1 MSKSL
6 FAFCRHSLNFRRRI
20 SLSSIYFSKQTIQ
33 KTHERR
39 TERYM
44 KRTVDL
50 LNESKRPKQKRWNFP
65 QVSILESDQFSSNAK
80 PQTQNFRRSQQ
91 LSVVFHDYISSLI
104 FSGEVCPEL
113 LDLAF
118 QIEKVKVVPD
128 FSTVNVYWMTSDSG
142 NEAVIETILPKCSAE
157 LRHTLTGLRIM
168 GHVPPIRFCKDLT
181 TMQLQKVEELL
192 KIADM
197 GPDVVD
203 SEELDEDDSEGCL
216 QVKSVN
222 QETLNQEFL
231 QLSKSFQSDTLYR
244 SQDNDG
250 KIVAKEYRRVSE
262 NKSED
267 QIVKIEDET
276 ECYGDDTECLEGHST
291 SRECSQMNMRSDL
304 YDVPHSTLMQQVLH
318 AKRKLHEKSSKGRRG
333 ENV

>member
-1 MSKSL
+1 M
-6 FAFCRHSLNFRRRI
+6 
-20 SLSSIYFSKQTIQ
+20 
-33 KTHERR
+33 
-39 TERYM
+39 
-44 KRTVDL
+44 
-50 LNESKRPKQKRWNFP
+50 
-65 QVSILESDQFSSNAK
+65 SILESDQSSSKEK
-80 PQTQNFRRSQQ
+80 PQTQNFRRAQQ
-91 LSVVFHDYISSLI
+91 LSVVFHNYISNLI

-118 QIEKVKVVPD
+118 QIEKVKVIPD

-142 NEAVIETILPKCSAE
+142 NEAAIETILPKCSGE

-181 TMQLQKVEELL
+181 SMQLQKVEELL

-203 SEELDEDDSEGCL
+203 SEELDDDDSDGCF

-231 QLSKSFQSDTLYR
+231 QLSKSFQLDTLYR
-244 SQDNDG
+244 SQDDDS
-250 KIVAKEYRRVSE
+250 KIVAKEHHSVSE

-267 QIVKIEDET
+267 QNVKIDDET
-276 ECYGDDTECLEGHST
+276 ECYGDDMERLEGHS
-291 SRECSQMNMRSDL
+291 SSHECSRMNMRSDL

-318 AKRKLHEKSSKGRRG
+318 AKRNLHKKSKGRGG